1 MLCWQVLEFSIKK
14 EMTLEMWT
22 DRQDKIQTFFGPGV
36 QADIQKTDQVCA
48 HHQATQQKGC
58 VYISVTNWP
67 LLSNF
72 MLPVCFPTSQQN

>member
-1 MLCWQVLEFSIKK
+1 M
-14 EMTLEMWT
+14 EMSNIWMEMWT

-36 QADIQKTDQVCA
+36 QADVQKTDQVCA
-48 HHQATQQKGC
+48 QHQATQQKGC